1 MKLQNSVYIPTRD
14 GIILSNKEAIEF
26 IANYW
31 NCTTNTNPPIKI
43 RYVDETYPG
52 MRRMI

>member
-1 MKLQNSVYIPTRD
+1 MYLQNSIYIPTTNS
-14 GIILSNKEAIEF
+14 INLSNKEAIE
-26 IANYW
+26 IIVNYW
-31 NCTTNTNPPIKI
+31 SRTTNTNPPIKI